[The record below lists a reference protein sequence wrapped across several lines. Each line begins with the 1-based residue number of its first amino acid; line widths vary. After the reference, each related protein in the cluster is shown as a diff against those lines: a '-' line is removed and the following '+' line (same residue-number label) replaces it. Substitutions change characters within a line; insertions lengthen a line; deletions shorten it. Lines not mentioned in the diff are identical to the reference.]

1 MESHQNTH
9 FYGYSS
15 LQVLN
20 LWEVTSCLIW
30 KLDKVYFPFDDLRS
44 KGSSTSIYN
53 TARVPNHKALV
64 QNLLAFAK
72 GVFSKCILR
81 RHSNF
86 NLVAALVLGR
96 LLLRALRNCEK
107 IMH

>member
-1 MESHQNTH
+1 MIFLPSA
-9 FYGYSS
+9 
-15 LQVLN
+15 
-20 LWEVTSCLIW
+20 
-30 KLDKVYFPFDDLRS
+30 DLENVQF
-44 KGSSTSIYN
+44 STAEYIS
-53 TARVPNHKALV
+53 AHLHGKALV

-72 GVFSKCILR
+72 GVFAKCILR

-96 LLLRALRNCEK
+96 LLLRALRNWEK

>member
-1 MESHQNTH
+1 MT
-9 FYGYSS
+9 
-15 LQVLN
+15 
-20 LWEVTSCLIW
+20 
-30 KLDKVYFPFDDLRS
+30 
-44 KGSSTSIYN
+44 
-53 TARVPNHKALV
+53 KALV

-72 GVFSKCILR
+72 GVFAKCVLQ
-81 RHSNF
+81 RHNNF